1 MENDEDLINLGFQGG
16 FDNPDAKL
24 DPVDNSSKGPGVSG
38 FQVKTQPGRVKQKQD
53 PPAGGSDKG
62 KQKQPKSSKGSSM
75 EDQEAS
81 TNECKHEVC
90 PEALRLAKVVELVLS
105 RVDVLEAEVQ
115 TLKSKLS
122 AHEGGSKPLSD
133 AAKVQ
138 SDLAKRRAEEGLKAS
153 STMSE
158 KLRQSWVSYY
168 DANLRPP
175 LSAKEATDF
184 IRACGWPA
192 ELLAD
197 ASTASLNDV
206 ACGVARLYY
215 CQGLAAGIDER
226 HHYISWNA
234 VTKEECLD
242 YITWAIPCV
251 GQWLESLSSVA
262 REELLTSY
270 KANQLD
276 IVLAKQPS
284 ANMRSVLVPV
294 KKRKSKALAKVPTH
308 NDLEENS
315 SIPNVV
321 NPPVPEEQPQP
332 ATKRSKPSTEES
344 GPSRTD
350 RYKHDRRIVS
360 KSWRTK
366 RISEGHWSTSD
377 EDKLRRYLKDTL
389 YNQGVAN
396 HAEYE
401 EEVRLNVMQ
410 VITACVEAR
419 DEAAYQ
425 AQVAKAAKTPKPVSH
440 TAPSTSSL
448 QPPNNSMVASFRS
461 LDIRPR
467 TPSTPHNTRGGGSSR
482 GRGGSNHHSY
492 SSRGS
497 RGGNRYRGRGKALFK
512 ANGGKSSR

>member
-1 MENDEDLINLGFQGG
+1 MTIARD
-16 FDNPDAKL
+16 
-24 DPVDNSSKGPGVSG
+24 KGPGVSG
-38 FQVKTQPGRVKQKQD
+38 HQVKTQPGRVKQKQG

-62 KQKQPKSSKGSSM
+62 NQKNPKSPKGSSGK
-75 EDQEAS
+75 DQKAS

-90 PEALRLAKVVELVLS
+90 PEALRLAKVVDHVLS
-105 RVDVLEAEVQ
+105 RIDVLEAEVQ

-122 AHEGGSKPLSD
+122 AHEGGSKPPTD
-133 AAKVQ
+133 AAKVN
-138 SDLAKRRAEEGLKAS
+138 SDLAKRRAEEGLKANS
-153 STMSE
+153 KMSE

-206 ACGVARLYY
+206 ACGIARLYY
-215 CQGLAAGIDER
+215 CQGLTAGIDER
-226 HHYISWNA
+226 HHYISWNT

-270 KANQLD
+270 KADQLD
-276 IVLAKQPS
+276 IILAKQPS

-321 NPPVPEEQPQP
+321 KPPVPEEQLQP

-366 RISEGHWSTSD
+366 RISEGHWRPAD
-377 EDKLRRYLKDTL
+377 VDKLCRYLKDTL
-389 YNQGVAN
+389 HHQGVAN

-401 EEVRLNVMQ
+401 EEVRLNAMQ

-425 AQVAKAAKTPKPVSH
+425 AQVAKAAKTPNPVSNP
-440 TAPSTSSL
+440 APSTSSF
-448 QPPNNSMVASFRS
+448 QPPINSMVARFGS
-461 LDIRPR
+461 LDVRSKP
-467 TPSTPHNTRGGGSSR
+467 PSKPHNTRGRGS
-482 GRGGSNHHSY
+482 GRG
-492 SSRGS
+492 
-497 RGGNRYRGRGKALFK
+497 
-512 ANGGKSSR
+512 